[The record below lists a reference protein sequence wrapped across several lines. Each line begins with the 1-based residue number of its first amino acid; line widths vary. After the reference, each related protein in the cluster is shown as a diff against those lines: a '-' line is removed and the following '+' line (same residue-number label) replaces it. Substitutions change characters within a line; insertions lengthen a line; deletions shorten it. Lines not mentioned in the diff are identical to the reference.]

1 MRKLF
6 CQYPIKV
13 VCWLYT
19 YGMNGP
25 EQDTCRA
32 TIFSG
37 NEDAYGYRY
46 REHFS
51 QQYKLIVESVNYTS
65 DLKLK
70 LNTFFLTANTALV
83 TAIGLGFS
91 SQKPIGSSVWHL
103 LLPLAGA
110 LMAIIWW
117 GVTYSYKQRNI
128 VKLRI
133 VHCLEE
139 QLPLA
144 LYKTEWTLME
154 ENHSHPLKKFLFS
167 IDLFI
172 PIVFFICYLLFAVF
186 S

>member
-1 MRKLF
+1 
-6 CQYPIKV
+6 
-13 VCWLYT
+13 
-19 YGMNGP
+19 MNG
-25 EQDTCRA
+25 EQDTCSA
-32 TIFSG
+32 TIFSSS
-37 NEDAYGYRY
+37 EDEYGHRY
-46 REHFS
+46 REHFFL
-51 QQYKLIVESVNYTS
+51 QYKLFIESVNYTS

-91 SQKPIGSSVWHL
+91 SQKPIDASVWHL

-128 VKLRI
+128 IKLRI
-133 VHCLEE
+133 IHCLEE
-139 QLPLA
+139 RLPLA
-144 LYKTEWTLME
+144 LYTTEWHLME
-154 ENHSHPLKKFLFS
+154 ENHSSRLKKFLFS

-172 PIVFFICYLLFAVF
+172 PFVFFICYVLFAIF